1 MHRPP
6 PGARRPFRSSLTP
19 LCLAAM
25 IVAGGPAAGAGFD
38 PRSFTAIATIPTG
51 EHVIRLVIDTDTLS
65 AQIIGGS
72 TNGRYVGQVFSPGS
86 GLPDVAVFTFGA
98 LSSSQLNLVLSGSRP
113 VAILSQSDMTIGDV
127 TVGLGTLGGG
137 AGGQVRFG
145 ETYTAAQGPGAGGR
159 EIGSKWVGSGGG
171 FGGAGG
177 AGAGGAPYGDLMLA
191 LQGGSGGGPSD
202 SRDPGASGFS
212 NGGYGG
218 GAIELGAVGSLTV
231 GTVTAD
237 GGGFPRSDGTTAAS
251 NGGGG
256 SGGAILL
263 HGAQVKYTALSA
275 RGGAGGT
282 LSARGGDIAG
292 GGGGGGRIL
301 VQENDA
307 TLTLTAA
314 GKPVNGDAA
323 GGSSPDPTRKGQGGQ
338 LTYVAGTVQLDKATA
353 VLTGNRIAYG
363 DAAATHEG
371 PDQKGELNDVGFLR
385 LAIGPSATVNAAT
398 LDGMTGSIDLSG
410 RLVVAG
416 AVDRRADIALMGG
429 TLVAGGGYRLAAG
442 ESFAGYGII
451 AGKVRGAV
459 DSRFVAQ
466 GGALTLGERSSFSGF
481 ITDGEID
488 VGADSVELLAR
499 GFATLGHL
507 TTIGG
512 GRLSAPGGVVL
523 LGGRAIEGSGV
534 VNTRVAAHAG
544 STIEATGVLDLGSDT
559 ASDGFFSEGQLHVGR
574 HAVKLHDRN
583 EAVLGSITTIGGGT
597 LKGVNGLLIGEGRNL
612 EGFGRIEGTVVNQGS
627 VFGET
632 ADAPDIGSLNGLLFG
647 GDVTGRGS
655 FGGDVAFLGTY
666 SPGNSP
672 AIVTHENTSFGADA
686 RVVIEIGGL
695 IPGEQHDRIDVTGNV
710 ALDGTLELA
719 LIDGFAPQAGQRFEI
734 LRYGTRDGAFAA
746 LAGTGLAPGL
756 FWTLDYQDHALF
768 AGVQAVPEPQ
778 TWALFGVGIACLAML
793 RRRR

>member
-1 MHRPP
+1 M
-6 PGARRPFRSSLTP
+6 AAATP
-19 LCLAAM
+19 AS
-25 IVAGGPAAGAGFD
+25 GAGLD
-38 PRSFTAIATIPTG
+38 PRSFAAIATIPTG
-51 EHVIRLVIDTDTLS
+51 ERVNRIVIDTDALTL
-65 AQIIGGS
+65 QIVGGS
-72 TNGRYVGQVFSPGS
+72 ASGRYAGRLVSQGN
-86 GLPDVAVFTFGA
+86 GLPDVAVFAFGA
-98 LSSSQLNLVLSGSRP
+98 LSSAPIDVYLSGARP
-113 VAILSQSDMTIGDV
+113 VAILSQSDLTIGDV
-127 TVGLGTLGGG
+127 AVGLGTLGGG
-137 AGGQVRFG
+137 AGGQIRFLDPG
-145 ETYTAAQGPGAGGR
+145 APAQGPGAGGTTV
-159 EIGSKWVGSGGG
+159 GSVWVGSGGG

-177 AGAGGAPYGDLMLA
+177 AAAGGAPYGDLMLG
-191 LQGGSGGGPSD
+191 LQGGSGGGPTD
-202 SRDPGASGFS
+202 PRDPAGPGGGST
-212 NGGYGG
+212 GGYGA
-218 GAIELGAVGSLTV
+218 GAIEFGAVGRLTV

-237 GGGFPRSDGTTAAS
+237 GGGFPRSDGTTGMTT
-251 NGGGG
+251 GGGG

-263 HGAQVKYTALSA
+263 HGAQVRYTALSA

-282 LSARGGDIAG
+282 LPARSGDIAG

-314 GKPVNGDAA
+314 GKPVNGDAS
-323 GGSSPDPTRKGQGGQ
+323 GGSSADPTRRGQGGQ

-353 VLTGNRIAYG
+353 VLTRNRIAYG

-371 PDQKGELNDVGFLR
+371 PDGKGELNDVGFLR
-385 LAIGPSATVNAAT
+385 LAIGPSGTVNAAT
-398 LDGMTGSIDLSG
+398 LDGMTGTIDLAG

-416 AVDRRADIALMGG
+416 AVDRRADISLVGG
-429 TLVAGGGYRLAAG
+429 TLIAGGGYRLAAG

-451 AGKVRGAV
+451 AGKGRGAIDRRV
-459 DSRFVAQ
+459 VAQ
-466 GGALTLGERSSFSGF
+466 GGLLTLGERSSFSGF

-488 VGADSVELLAR
+488 VGAHSIELLAR
-499 GFATLGHL
+499 GFATLGQL
-507 TTIGG
+507 TAIGG

-523 LGGRAIEGSGV
+523 LGGRVIEGSGV
-534 VNTRVAAHAG
+534 VDARLAAHAG
-544 STIEATGVLDLGSDT
+544 STIEATGALDLGIDS
-559 ASDGFFSEGQLHVGR
+559 ASDGFFSEGQLNVGR

-627 VFGET
+627 VVGET
-632 ADAPDIGSLNGLLFG
+632 ADAPDIGSPNGLLFG

-666 SPGNSP
+666 RPGNSP

-695 IPGEQHDRIDVTGNV
+695 IPGEQHDRIDVTGTV
-710 ALDGTLELA
+710 ALDGTLELS

-734 LRYGTRDGAFAA
+734 LRWGTRDGAFAT
-746 LAGTGLAPGL
+746 LAGSGLAPGL

-768 AGVQAVPEPQ
+768 VGVQAVPEPQ